1 MSIYLLY
8 LEYLQYPQNL
18 HYLQYRRSLLETALY
33 HVDVAAALEDAGTD
47 LLDYCVRNIT
57 HLLYPIGAGISTL
70 STISTTTTLSTYL
83 LHPTDEDIKDYESKD
98 EVLEE
103 TLGQV
108 RDMRQNIGLR

>member
-1 MSIYLLY
+1 MPPQPPGDGAVPRGRGGGTGGCWHGPAGLLCQEHHSPALPHRCRDIYIIY
-8 LEYLQYPQNL
+8 NIYNIYN
-18 HYLQYRRSLLETALY
+18 
-33 HVDVAAALEDAGTD
+33 
-47 LLDYCVRNIT
+47 DYI
-57 HLLYPIGAGISTL
+57 I
-70 STISTTTTLSTYL
+70 YL

>member
-1 MSIYLLY
+1 MPGY
-8 LEYLQYPQNL
+8 L
-18 HYLQYRRSLLETALY
+18 HYLVQYL
-33 HVDVAAALEDAGTD
+33 HHN
-47 LLDYCVRNIT
+47 DY
-57 HLLYPIGAGISTL
+57 
-70 STISTTTTLSTYL
+70 TIYC

>member
-1 MSIYLLY
+1 MLALSVIFVASANLALAIASANKNSELY
-8 LEYLQYPQNL
+8 NL
-18 HYLQYRRSLLETALY
+18 YN
-33 HVDVAAALEDAGTD
+33 
-47 LLDYCVRNIT
+47 DYI
-57 HLLYPIGAGISTL
+57 I
-70 STISTTTTLSTYL
+70 YL

>member
-1 MSIYLLY
+1 MRQEHHPPALPHRCRDIYIIY
-8 LEYLQYPQNL
+8 NIYIINN
-18 HYLQYRRSLLETALY
+18 
-33 HVDVAAALEDAGTD
+33 V
-47 LLDYCVRNIT
+47 YC
-57 HLLYPIGAGISTL
+57 
-70 STISTTTTLSTYL
+70 